1 MTQLAHKYIMSLDPK
16 AKALLT
22 AIIAAGDPEVQFLPA
37 EEARA
42 LVHSR
47 YEKLDLPL
55 KEVESITDRT
65 IQGPG
70 SGLMLRIYTPKGTGP
85 FPVLFFIHGGGW
97 VLFRPKHYDSVC
109 THFCAGA
116 SCIVVSVDYRLSPET
131 KFPGALDD
139 CMEALRW
146 VSLHAGS
153 FKGDPSRIIIAGDSA
168 GGTMAAALSLRAR
181 DENGPKAL
189 AQVLIY
195 PATAWYEPPTGSFKE
210 FAGGFSLTAESMV
223 WFWDQYLE
231 NREQSADPYAIPMNA
246 LDLAGLPEALV
257 LVSGYDPLRDE
268 GMLYAGKLSN
278 AGVKTTFLDY
288 DSMIHGFLSYLGILD
303 QAETAIAEICGW
315 LKQRFDRS

>member
-1 MTQLAHKYIMSLDPK
+1 MLLDPK

-37 EEARA
+37 TEARA

-47 YEKLDLPL
+47 YEKLNLPL
-55 KEVESITDRT
+55 KEVESITDSI

-70 SGLMLRIYTPKGTGP
+70 GDLLLRLYSPKGTGP
-85 FPVLFFIHGGGW
+85 FPVLIFIHGGGW

-109 THFCAGA
+109 THLCAGA
-116 SCIVVSVDYRLSPET
+116 SCVVVSVDYRLSPET

-153 FKGDPSRIIIAGDSA
+153 FKGDPSRIIISGDSA
-168 GGTMAAALSLRAR
+168 GGNLAAAMALRNR
-181 DENGPKAL
+181 DENGPGLL

-195 PATAWYEPPTGSFKE
+195 PATAWYEPPTASFKE
-210 FAGGFSLTAESMV
+210 FTDGYSLTGDALV
-223 WFWDQYLE
+223 WFWDHYL
-231 NREQSADPYAIPMNA
+231 NSREQSADPYAVPMNA
-246 LDLAGLPEALV
+246 KDLSLLPEALI

-268 GMLYAGKLSN
+268 GIQYAAQLEL
-278 AGVKTTFLDY
+278 AGVKTFLLNY
-288 DSMIHGFLSYLGILD
+288 ESMIHGFLSYLGILD
-303 QAETAIAEICGW
+303 HAETAIAQICGW
-315 LKQRFDRS
+315 IKQRFDRS

>member
-1 MTQLAHKYIMSLDPK
+1 MSLDPK

-37 EEARA
+37 TEARA

-55 KEVESITDRT
+55 KEVESITDFSVP
-65 IQGPG
+65 GPG
-70 SGLMLRIYTPKGTGP
+70 GDLLLRVYTPNGTGP
-85 FPVLFFIHGGGW
+85 FPVLVFIHGGGW

-109 THFCAGA
+109 THLCAGA

-153 FKGDPSRIIIAGDSA
+153 VNGDPSRIIISGDSA
-168 GGTMAAALSLRAR
+168 GGNLTAAVALRNR
-181 DENGPKAL
+181 DENGPKLL

-195 PATAWYEPPTGSFKE
+195 PATAWYEPATDSFKE
-210 FAGGFSLTAESMV
+210 FADGFSLTAASLV
-223 WFWDQYLE
+223 WFWDQYLGSNE
-231 NREQSADPYAIPMNA
+231 MCTNPYVVPMNA
-246 LDLAGLPEALV
+246 GDHGGLPEALV

-268 GMLYAGKLSN
+268 GILYAEKLEHT
-278 AGVKTTFLDY
+278 GVKTTLLDY
-288 DSMIHGFLSYLGILD
+288 ESMIHGFLSYLGILD
-303 QAETAIAEICGW
+303 QAETAITRICGW
-315 LKQRFDRS
+315 MKQRFDRS